1 MRCIYAGTGRFFPS
15 FCNVQ
20 SPSQE
25 AEGRAA
31 RRGREAKGRWD
42 PPRSCFSHAVWR
54 SNHAAGGSDD
64 AAAADSCPPS
74 EPQDNTAITHTYIL
88 LKRNYRYES
97 NRAPQ
102 ASWWDPFTLSEV
114 TEDSRKLLLNV
125 GYYQSTFSIF
135 EIKTENT
142 SEY

>member
-1 MRCIYAGTGRFFPS
+1 MFNHLHNRQKGGQQEGAGRPRGLGPS
-15 FCNVQ
+15 
-20 SPSQE
+20 
-25 AEGRAA
+25 
-31 RRGREAKGRWD
+31 
-42 PPRSCFSHAVWR
+42 AVPR
-54 SNHAAGGSDD
+54 SNHTAGGSD
-64 AAAADSCPPS
+64 AVAADSCPPP
-74 EPQDNTAITHTYIL
+74 EPQDNTAVTHTYIP